1 MNEYWKTTAWPTLE
15 ITTSIPKA
23 GCVVDCVFCPQRV
36 LQKVWNSE
44 HFTTD
49 KERTLS
55 LDNFKMV
62 IDKLPKEVRITMSG
76 FTEPWLNKHCTDMLL
91 YAHEQGHR
99 VSVFTTAVGMSL
111 KDVERIKDIPFCG
124 GPNGGFTLHL
134 PDKEYRAKHPVNKK
148 YIAVCE
154 ALKNANIQNFATM
167 AMGTVHP
174 EVEHLYP
181 DEEVN
186 KYEMWHRA
194 GNLLGE
200 AQLKPEVK
208 EVWNEFKSI
217 LHDTEKTCGCIEGL
231 YHNILL
237 PNGEVSLCCMD
248 YNLEEILGNL
258 FTQEYDDILP
268 EPNTTYD
275 MCMRCEN
282 GIDKPCMVATEWEEE
297 ITLNPQGT
305 SIDSDRPILIKEKTI
320 DRLDYENYFVPEAM
334 VQYLD
339 DNRVPEHEIIDWVKN
354 NFMHNEKR
362 FIDIGAH
369 VGTYTWTLAPY
380 CKEVVAFEPTKRTY
394 NFLCA
399 NVMLKNLSNKVTA
412 HNVALGE
419 STSRQIFYERSK
431 DGGTNGFALEY
442 HDGQWLGN
450 NQDNYLMTV
459 ERLDSY
465 SLNDIGF
472 IKIDVEGH
480 ELQVLKGATETLKE
494 NNYPPILFESWP
506 ANNTTNTTLK
516 DNLFQY
522 LFELGYK
529 IGGTPHPEIFIAR
542 KDK

>member
-1 MNEYWKTTAWPTLE
+1 MALKEYWRVTEWPTLE

-23 GCVVDCVFCPQRV
+23 GCIVDCVFCPQRV

-44 HFTTD
+44 HFTTE
-49 KERTLS
+49 KERTLT

-62 IDKLPKEVRITMSG
+62 IDKLPKEVRITLSG
-76 FTEPWLNKHCTDMLL
+76 FTEPWLNKRATDMLL
-91 YAHEQGHR
+91 YAHSKGHP

-134 PDKEYRAKHPVNKK
+134 PDKEYKAKHPVNKK
-148 YIAVCE
+148 YIQVCE
-154 ALKNANIQNFATM
+154 ALKKANIQNFATM

-217 LHDTEKTCGCIEGL
+217 LHEKPKTCGCIEDL

-248 YNLEEILGNL
+248 YNLEEIIGNL

-268 EPNTTYD
+268 KPNTTFD

-282 GIDKPCMVATEWEEE
+282 GINPKNLTTVRIAEEDK
-297 ITLNPQGT
+297 ITSFDPDNFL
-305 SIDSDRPILIKEKTI
+305 L
-320 DRLDYENYFVPEAM
+320 PESM

-339 DNRVPEHEIIDWVKN
+339 VSTKPFLVPESEVIQWCKKFTNKDKDFV
-354 NFMHNEKR
+354 
-362 FIDIGAH
+362 DIGAH
-369 VGTYTWTLAPY
+369 IGTYTWNLAPDF
-380 CKEVVAFEPTKRTY
+380 KHTHSFEPTKVTY
-394 NFLCA
+394 NFLCSNILIKGLSDKVDA
-399 NVMLKNLSNKVTA
+399 YNTALSESQKVMT
-412 HNVALGE
+412 
-419 STSRQIFYERSK
+419 FYERSP
-431 DGGTNGFALEY
+431 DGGTNGLDLDFY
-442 HDGQWLGN
+442 DGKWTGN
-450 NQDNYLMTV
+450 NQDSYNV
-459 ERLDSY
+459 EVNTLDDY
-465 SLNDIGF
+465 KLRNVGF
-472 IKIDVEGH
+472 IKIDVEGY
-480 ELQVLKGATETLKE
+480 ELPVLQGAIQTIQ
-494 NNYPPILFESWP
+494 NNGYPPILFESWP
-506 ANNTTNTTLK
+506 SNNKTNTKLK
-516 DNLFQY
+516 HNLFNY
-522 LFELGYK
+522 LFALGYT
-529 IGGTPHPEIFIAR
+529 IGSTPHPEIYIAI
-542 KDK
+542 KELH

>member
-1 MNEYWKTTAWPTLE
+1 
-15 ITTSIPKA
+15 
-23 GCVVDCVFCPQRV
+23 
-36 LQKVWNSE
+36 
-44 HFTTD
+44 
-49 KERTLS
+49 
-55 LDNFKMV
+55 
-62 IDKLPKEVRITMSG
+62 
-76 FTEPWLNKHCTDMLL
+76 
-91 YAHEQGHR
+91 
-99 VSVFTTAVGMSL
+99 
-111 KDVERIKDIPFCG
+111 
-124 GPNGGFTLHL
+124 
-134 PDKEYRAKHPVNKK
+134 
-148 YIAVCE
+148 
-154 ALKNANIQNFATM
+154 
-167 AMGTVHP
+167 
-174 EVEHLYP
+174 
-181 DEEVN
+181 
-186 KYEMWHRA
+186 
-194 GNLLGE
+194 
-200 AQLKPEVK
+200 
-208 EVWNEFKSI
+208 
-217 LHDTEKTCGCIEGL
+217 
-231 YHNILL
+231 
-237 PNGEVSLCCMD
+237 MD

>member
-1 MNEYWKTTAWPTLE
+1 MKEYWRTTEWPTLE

-55 LDNFKMV
+55 LDNFKKV
-62 IDKLPKEVRITMSG
+62 IDKLPKEIRITMSG
-76 FTEPWLNKHCTDMLL
+76 FTEPWLNKRCTDMLI

-134 PDKEYRAKHPVNKK
+134 PDKEYKAKHPVNKK
-148 YIAVCE
+148 YIEVCE
-154 ALKNANIQNFATM
+154 ALKKANIDNFATM

-200 AQLKPEVK
+200 ASLKPEVK
-208 EVWNEFKSI
+208 EVWDEFKSI
-217 LHDTEKTCGCIEGL
+217 MHDTEKTCGCIEGL

-268 EPNTTYD
+268 KPNTTYD

-282 GIDKPCMVATEWEEE
+282 GI
-297 ITLNPQGT
+297 NP
-305 SIDSDRPILIKEKTI
+305 PEKEKHI
-320 DRLDYENYFVPEAM
+320 DWAMLVKDNGIEQLDSKNYFVPNSMA
-334 VQYLD
+334 QYLD
-339 DNRVPEHEIIDWVKN
+339 DNRVPEHNIIDWVKN
-354 NFMHNEKR
+354 NFMDVNKR
-362 FIDIGAH
+362 FIDVGAH
-369 VGTYTWTLAPY
+369 VGTYTWALAPH
-380 CKEVVAFEPTKRTY
+380 CKEVISFEPTKKTY
-394 NFLCA
+394 NYLCA
-399 NVMLKNLSNKVTA
+399 NVMVKNLSNKVTA

-419 STSRQIFYERSK
+419 NTSRDMFYERSE
-431 DGGTNGFALEY
+431 DGGTNGFEIKY
-442 HDGQWLGN
+442 DNEKWLGN
-450 NQDNYLMTV
+450 NQASYVVNI

-465 SLNDIGF
+465 SLSDVGF
-472 IKIDVEGH
+472 IKIDVEGY
-480 ELQVLKGATETLKE
+480 ELPVLKGALETLKH

-506 ANNTTNTTLK
+506 ANNPTNTNLK
-516 DNLFQY
+516 ENLFQY

-529 IGGTPHPEIFIAR
+529 VEATPHPEIFIAKR
-542 KDK
+542 SDNE